1 MMMEGSFAAEL
12 RRRSGRWMAGC
23 LRLLDG
29 GIGRLATSTHHQRRL
44 MLSLVAELLN
54 LGGIYF
60 HLSFIKSLQGWVQG
74 QDKLMSGRDTSTAGT
89 R

>member
-1 MMMEGSFAAEL
+1 MLQSFDVGL
-12 RRRSGRWMAGC
+12 VDGWLAGW
-23 LRLLDG
+23 LFETAGWGL
-29 GIGRLATSTHHQRRL
+29 GRLATSTHHQRRL

-74 QDKLMSGRDTSTAGT
+74 QDELVSGRGTSTAGT